1 MSDYHQIAEDMG
13 IPFGFNLSFDKNIAE
28 LTIQR
33 LSAEN
38 IRLKLHVQEL
48 QDKIAR
54 LINESDE
61 GIEE

>member
-1 MSDYHQIAEDMG
+1 MSNYHDTGELLN
-13 IPFGFNLSFDKNIAE
+13 IPFGFNLSFDRNIAE
-28 LTIQR
+28 LTIER

-38 IRLKLHVQEL
+38 NRLRLHVQEL
-48 QDKIAR
+48 QAKIAR

>member
-1 MSDYHQIAEDMG
+1 MSNYTDQAPDDAPY
-13 IPFGFNLSFDKNIAE
+13 GFNLSFDKNIAQ
-28 LTIQR
+28 LTIER

-38 IRLKLHVQEL
+38 SRLRL
-48 QDKIAR
+48 QLEQAQAKIAR